1 MCSLYNALQFMFA
14 SANEQIY
21 CIALNYREKNTQKRT
36 TSNLFQ
42 EYKIFAQVAG
52 TKYKVLGNEF
62 RICYQASLL

>member
-14 SANEQIY
+14 SAYEQIY
-21 CIALNYREKNTQKRT
+21 CIALNYREKNTQKKT
-36 TSNLFQ
+36 LNLFQ